1 MNKLLRIIVAVFC
14 TISLSTAVF
23 ADDVYDV
30 GNIKVNA
37 TGKDGIAAKEKALA
51 QAEAKGVV
59 VLFERLLTAGQKKRA
74 LDNLGKQT
82 RALLVKGFSVKNEQ
96 SSGTQYIA
104 EITIKFR
111 RTAVQKYLN
120 SIGAKYSDVQS
131 AVSLLIPILTKANG
145 NTVIWSS
152 QNPWSDALSN
162 HDLKN
167 SLIPLKIATSSEAGL
182 LATEQEIVSNNAN
195 AMFQLASA
203 AGESAQTVTA
213 HLTFTEQTAVLKV
226 SGLISFRQKYSTGNG
241 LDTVYQSAAR
251 DFLKALETKWRNNNI
266 SSKPKLAEFKA
277 LVVFGS
283 LDQWIALR
291 ARLGQV
297 TGISEFDTD
306 AMTSDGAFINIK
318 HKGKISELSEE
329 LQYQGLSL
337 INLGAYYEIR
347 G

>member
-1 MNKLLRIIVAVFC
+1 MNNLLRIVVAIFC
-14 TISLSTAVF
+14 IFTLSTTTF

-30 GNIKVNA
+30 ANIKVNA

-59 VLFERLLTAGQKKRA
+59 ILFDRLLTAGQKKRA
-74 LDNLGKQT
+74 LNKLGKQT

-111 RTAVQKYLN
+111 RSAVQKYLN

-131 AVSLLIPILTKANG
+131 AVSLLIPILTSANG
-145 NTVIWSS
+145 RTVIWSAR
-152 QNPWSDALSN
+152 NPWSDALSS

-167 SLIPLKIATSSEAGL
+167 SLIPLKIATASEAGL
-182 LATEQEIVSNNAN
+182 LATEQEVLNNNSN
-195 AMFQLASA
+195 AMFQLASS
-203 AGESAQTVTA
+203 AGESAQTVKA
-213 HLTFTEQTAVLKV
+213 HLTFTEQRASLKV
-226 SGLISFRQKYSTGNG
+226 SGLISFTKQYSTGDG
-241 LDTVYQSAAR
+241 VDAVYQVAAR
-251 DFLKALETKWRNNNI
+251 DFLKALESKWRNNNI
-266 SSKPKLAEFKA
+266 SSKPRLAEFKA

-297 TGISEFDTD
+297 TTIDEFDTD

-318 HKGKISELSEE
+318 HKGNISALSAE
-329 LQYQGLSL
+329 LQAQGLQL